1 MNQNITSLTNR
12 VDATMSAEDIKFEIS
27 KELQNGTNKV
37 TTNTGFTFNESG
49 LTIDKSDS
57 EMSTNINENGM
68 TISKNGGTVLT
79 ANNKGVQAKNL
90 YATTYLIVGNS
101 RFESYKGNR
110 TGCFYV
116 FEPSIEMTDETN
128 VLNEEEGE
136 E

>member
-1 MNQNITSLTNR
+1 
-12 VDATMSAEDIKFEIS
+12 MSAEDVKIEIQ
-27 KELQNGTNKV
+27 KEIANGSNKV
-37 TTNTGFTFNESG
+37 TTSTGFTFNENG
-49 LTIDKSDS
+49 LTVDKSDS

-68 TISKNGGTVLT
+68 IITKNNETVKT

-116 FEPSIEMTDETN
+116 FEPSIEMTDEAN